1 MTEAKTEAQ
10 NDREAEIARGLPG
23 LKDSDTDTLAP
34 ATARYFTSASDTGM
48 LLLGVFAEVSH
59 DEATT
64 MYQWDNGQAWDVS
77 PWTLQRLE
85 DRSDALL
92 MEETGDITDFLNRLD
107 HANRHGGGMV

>member
-10 NDREAEIARGLPG
+10 NEREAEIARALPG
-23 LKDSDTDTLAP
+23 LKASDTVALVP

-59 DEATT
+59 DDTTT
-64 MYQWDNGQAWDVS
+64 MYQWDNGKAWKVTT
-77 PWTLQRLE
+77 WTLQRLE

-92 MEETGDITDFLNRLD
+92 MEETGDITAFLNRLD
-107 HANRHGGGMV
+107 HANRNGGGVV

>member
-10 NDREAEIARGLPG
+10 NDREVEIARALPG
-23 LKDSDTDTLAP
+23 LKDRDTDALAP
-34 ATARYFTSASDTGM
+34 NTARYFMSASDTGM

-59 DEATT
+59 DDTTT
-64 MYQWDNGQAWDVS
+64 MYQWDNGQAWEVS

-92 MEETGDITDFLNRLD
+92 MELPGDITGFLNRLD
-107 HANRHGGGMV
+107 YANRNGGGMV

>member
-1 MTEAKTEAQ
+1 
-10 NDREAEIARGLPG
+10 
-23 LKDSDTDTLAP
+23 
-34 ATARYFTSASDTGM
+34 M

-59 DEATT
+59 DNTTT

-92 MEETGDITDFLNRLD
+92 MEITDDVTDFLKGLRK
-107 HANRHGGGMV
+107 ANRNGGGMV